1 MLFIGS
7 VIQKQENF
15 CFAHDFKNII
25 MPIRGIKKKKHEQ
38 RKKYGHWLNIGGQAK
53 PCAAMEETL
62 KCFIENN
69 AFVVSKTG
77 KKQRK
82 QIVQSIFS

>member
-1 MLFIGS
+1 
-7 VIQKQENF
+7 
-15 CFAHDFKNII
+15 
-25 MPIRGIKKKKHEQ
+25 
-38 RKKYGHWLNIGGQAK
+38 LNIGGQAK